1 MRVSRTMITPYAA
14 ESLRRGAGRGDVT
27 GSGLSLPRS
36 GFELWH
42 STTVNQLQAR
52 DRGASSPNIGIGRA
66 AAILIVGAAVLI
78 SGCGQIPS
86 PMPAPDA
93 PASSV
98 APSPIPSASGIG
110 GATGDV
116 CEYSVSGDAARP
128 VKPPP
133 TTGVPTSGT
142 ISYVLAMSNGK
153 VTITLDRTKA
163 PCTVN
168 SFVSLADQGY
178 FDNTKCH
185 RLADSGIFVLQCGD
199 PTGTG
204 NGGPGYEFANETD
217 GTESYTEGVVAMA
230 NGGPGTNGSQFFL
243 VWADS
248 TSLDQTPNFTI
259 FGTMDK
265 ASRDVVAS
273 MAGEGQDGSNADGTG
288 RPNNPCEIASVTK
301 V

>member
-1 MRVSRTMITPYAA
+1 MSR
-14 ESLRRGAGRGDVT
+14 
-27 GSGLSLPRS
+27 
-36 GFELWH
+36 
-42 STTVNQLQAR
+42 
-52 DRGASSPNIGIGRA
+52 
-66 AAILIVGAAVLI
+66 
-78 SGCGQIPS
+78 
-86 PMPAPDA
+86 
-93 PASSV
+93 
-98 APSPIPSASGIG
+98 IG
-110 GATGDV
+110 GDPGDI
-116 CEYSVSGDAARP
+116 CEYSLSGDSARP
-128 VKPPP
+128 VTPPP
-133 TTGVPTSGT
+133 ANGVPTSGT
-142 ISYVLAMSNGK
+142 ISYLLEMTNGK

-204 NGGPGYEFANETD
+204 KGGPGYEFANETD

-259 FGTMDK
+259 FGEMDK

-288 RPNNPCEIASVTK
+288 RPNNPCADCDCHEGLKLLRGWLSGAWRDGCGSHPAGWCRVPGKRGESSAERRTLWAYGFQDL
-301 V
+301 

>member
-1 MRVSRTMITPYAA
+1 V
-14 ESLRRGAGRGDVT
+14 E
-27 GSGLSLPRS
+27 GLSLP
-36 GFELWH
+36 GTAVALWH
-42 STTVNQLQAR
+42 STMVDQLQASVSR
-52 DRGASSPNIGIGRA
+52 AAGRRRRRSSSASDDDVGGNRARCASSSKKGDCRA
-66 AAILIVGAAVLI
+66 TAAVIVGVAVLI

-86 PMPAPDA
+86 PPPAPDA

-98 APSPIPSASGIG
+98 AHSPVPSASKIG
-110 GATGDV
+110 GDAGDV

-128 VKPPP
+128 VAPPP
-133 TTGVPTSGT
+133 TAGVPTSGT
-142 ISYVLAMSNGK
+142 ISYVLAMTNGK
-153 VTITLDRTKA
+153 VTITLDRASA

-204 NGGPGYEFANETD
+204 NGGPGYEFADETD

-248 TSLDQTPNFTI
+248 TSLDQIPNFTI
-259 FGTMDK
+259 FGKMNK
-265 ASRDVVAS
+265 ESRDVVAS

-288 RPNNPCEIASVTK
+288 RPNNPCEIATITRA
-301 V
+301 

>member
-1 MRVSRTMITPYAA
+1 MITPYA
-14 ESLRRGAGRGDVT
+14 EGQPRSGAGVDDFRLA
-27 GSGLSLPRS
+27 GLSLPGS
-36 GFELWH
+36 TTALWH
-42 STTVNQLQAR
+42 STTVNQLRAR
-52 DRGASSPNIGIGRA
+52 YRGAHA
-66 AAILIVGAAVLI
+66 AVILGAVVLI

-86 PMPAPDA
+86 SPPPDP

-98 APSPIPSASGIG
+98 APSPVVSVSSVG
-110 GATGDV
+110 GNTGDI
-116 CEYSVSGDAARP
+116 CEYSLSGDAARP
-128 VKPPP
+128 VTPPP

-142 ISYVLAMSNGK
+142 ISYVLAMTNGK

-178 FDNTKCH
+178 FDKTGCH

-204 NGGPGYEFANETD
+204 KGGPGYEFADETD
-217 GTESYTEGVVAMA
+217 GTESYTEGTVAMA

-248 TSLDQTPNFTI
+248 TSLDKNPNFTI
-259 FGTMDK
+259 FGKMNK

-273 MAGEGQDGSNADGTG
+273 MAAEGQDGSNPDGTG
-288 RPNNPCEIASVTK
+288 RPNNPSEITTVTR